1 VSFNLSERAYA
12 FLRSQLAL
20 GELPPGTR
28 LINRTLARKIG
39 VSLTPVREALNRM
52 VSEGLLEY
60 RAGLGTFVPI
70 PNIRDLQ
77 ELYDLRK
84 TLECDAVGKA
94 AERLKEQDLAALSQS
109 LADLD
114 DLSVGRTDDDNEDEP
129 VARPIFEKW
138 RAADTLFHT
147 VLLRAAGNRRVMDMV
162 ANLQLICQIQQD
174 WDTTTYR
181 TVSDARREH
190 QRMIEAITEGNI
202 VEAQAIMRGHI
213 DHAWVFAL
221 QTYER
226 RYANGPHETVP
237 GFMVGAASPREDDDE
252 GE

>member
-1 VSFNLSERAYA
+1 VSFNLSERAYT
-12 FLRSQLAL
+12 FIRNKLAL

-28 LINRTLARKIG
+28 LINRTLAREIG

-94 AERLKEQDLAALSQS
+94 AERLKEPEIAALVQS
-109 LADLD
+109 VSDLD
-114 DLSVGRTDDDNEDEP
+114 DLSAGRSENDNEDEP
-129 VARPIFEKW
+129 VARNIFEKW
-138 RAADTLFHT
+138 RAADTVFHT

-181 TVSDARREH
+181 TVSDARCEH
-190 QRMIEAITEGNI
+190 QQIIDALKNED
-202 VEAQAIMRGHI
+202 VSHAQEIMRGHI
-213 DHAWVFAL
+213 DRAWAFAM

-226 RYANGPHETVP
+226 RYMNGPHETVP
-237 GFMVGAASPREDDDE
+237 SFVIGTTSPPEKNDE
-252 GE
+252 

>member
-12 FLRSQLAL
+12 FMRNQLAL
-20 GELPPGTR
+20 GELVPGTR

-52 VSEGLLEY
+52 ISEGLLEY

-94 AERLKEQDLAALSQS
+94 ADRLKEQDLAS
-109 LADLD
+109 LAQSIDDMGDLINH
-114 DLSVGRTDDDNEDEP
+114 RQTDNDDEP
-129 VARPIFEKW
+129 VARPIFETW

-147 VLLRAAGNRRVMDMV
+147 VLLRAAGNRRVTEMV

-181 TVSDARREH
+181 TVSDAHREH
-190 QRMIEAITEGNI
+190 RDMLEAIESDD
-202 VEAQAIMRGHI
+202 VERAKTIMSGHI
-213 DHAWVFAL
+213 DRAWAFAV

-226 RYANGPHETVP
+226 RYMSGPDETVP
-237 GFMVGAASPREDDDE
+237 SLVVGVATPRGKKAE
-252 GE
+252 

>member
-1 VSFNLSERAYA
+1 MSFNLSERAYQ
-12 FLRSQLAL
+12 FMRNQLAL

-28 LINRTLARKIG
+28 LINRQLAKEIG

-52 VSEGLLEY
+52 ISEGLLEY

-84 TLECDAVGKA
+84 TLECDAASKA
-94 AERLKEQDLAALSQS
+94 AGRLKNQDSDAMAKSIRDMIDLLDGRDP
-109 LADLD
+109 ADQ
-114 DLSVGRTDDDNEDEP
+114 DEP
-129 VARPIFEKW
+129 VARPVFEMW

-147 VLLRAAGNRRVMDMV
+147 SLMRAAGNRRVMEMV
-162 ANLQLICQIQQD
+162 GNLQLICQIQQD
-174 WDTTTYR
+174 WETTTYR
-181 TVSDARREH
+181 TVSDAHHDH
-190 QRMIEAITEGNI
+190 QKVLDAIAAGN
-202 VEAQAIMRGHI
+202 VQQAQEIMRGHI
-213 DHAWVFAL
+213 DRAWEFAV

-226 RYANGPHETVP
+226 RYMNGPHEGVP
-237 GFMVGAASPREDDDE
+237 GFVVGAAAPRGKN